1 MSGTFRKT
9 ASPAAILTEV
19 RSLVWL
25 AEAVPQG
32 GAAVA
37 ELVGSGENWL
47 KTRML
52 KDSSPS
58 RDDARS
64 FGRRLALTHA
74 AGADFF
80 GQVPPGLLIQDAVL
94 AELPSP
100 ALTEPAYNAWG
111 EFFATLRLA
120 PYMKMAQDAGEFGR
134 KDAALLWG
142 LIDRVAH
149 GDFDA
154 DQPRAVR
161 DSHFTRDSQRS
172 HTAVARIHGDLWGGN
187 IVWSHTESAA
197 VGTLIDPSAHGGH
210 AETDLAEL
218 GVFGSPHLSDT
229 LAGYEEVSPLAEGWQ
244 ERVPMHQLHMML
256 VHVVKFGG
264 GYVSQ
269 TVSLAGRF
277 H

>member
-1 MSGTFRKT
+1 MSRTFRKS

-19 RSLVWL
+19 HSLHWL
-25 AEAVPQG
+25 SEAVPQG

-37 ELVGSGENWL
+37 ELVGFSENWL
-47 KTRML
+47 ETRML
-52 KDSSPS
+52 DAASPS
-58 RDDARS
+58 PVDARS

-80 GQVPPGLLIQDAVL
+80 GAVPPGLPVRDAVL

-100 ALTEPAYNAWG
+100 SLPEPLYDTWG
-111 EFFATLRLA
+111 EFFAELRLA
-120 PYMKMAQDAGEFGR
+120 PYMTLAASEGAFDRAQADR
-134 KDAALLWG
+134 LWM

-154 DQPRAVR
+154 DQPQAV
-161 DSHFTRDSQRS
+161 HRS
-172 HTAVARIHGDLWGGN
+172 GPSPAVARVHGDLWGGN
-187 IVWSHTESAA
+187 IVWARTDDGA

-218 GVFGSPHLSDT
+218 GVFGSPHLKAT
-229 LAGYEEVSPLAEGWQ
+229 LAGYQEVSPLADGWL
-244 ERVPMHQLHMML
+244 ERLPVHQLHMLL

-269 TVSLAGRF
+269 TVQVAERF
-277 H
+277 T